1 MESSSWRTYRGQL
14 ILQTR
19 SRLLRLRRYEVW
31 DGHTRVGA
39 FRDVVSAERDIDARL
54 RQRDLS

>member
-19 SRLLRLRRYEVW
+19 SPVLRLRRYEVW
-31 DGHTRVGA
+31 DGHTRVGT
-39 FRDVVSAERDIDARL
+39 FRDAVSAERDIDARL
-54 RQRDLS
+54 RQR